1 MAVSQEAVKE
11 NKAALSVPKA
21 KGSRDVMLIIAL
33 MTGYSMIYMDK
44 NMISTAIIPIADQF
58 HLTTSQTGLMMSLF
72 FLGYS
77 LMQIPGGWL
86 SDKIGYKKVLILS
99 LSLITVF
106 SFMFSAGASLFVFVL
121 IRFLAGVGHAGYPPS
136 CSKGIAVNFSKDKRT
151 FIQSLILS
159 TNGIGGILAFVIGA
173 RLIDMNW
180 HYAYY
185 ALGTLF
191 AISLL
196 LVIFFVPNDIPV
208 EKTKEV
214 SKKVSFKSVIS
225 NRNVIILFIAM
236 LLANIAFYGNMSWLP
251 SFLKAKFSLSISTV
265 GTILAVNAIG
275 GALASLFAGVLLT
288 KFNGKEKMLI
298 LTCSVLSSLLFIGL
312 VISDSLIVS
321 TVFLYVL
328 TFLLTTI
335 FVGIFSWP
343 HKILPEK
350 VIGSSVGIVN
360 TGGTLGGFI
369 APISFGALISLAGG
383 SFSIVFISLAAAIIV
398 CGLITLTVTTN
409 KQEEEKIC

>member
-1 MAVSQEAVKE
+1 MSVSQEALKE
-11 NKAALSVPKA
+11 SGAKLSVPKA
-21 KGSRDVMLIIAL
+21 KSSREVMLITAL
-33 MTGYSMIYMDK
+33 MAGYSMVYMDK

-99 LSLITVF
+99 LSLITLF
-106 SFMFSAGASLFVFVL
+106 SFLFSFGASLLVFVL
-121 IRFLAGVGHAGYPPS
+121 IRFIAGIGHAGYPPS
-136 CSKGIAVNFSKDKRT
+136 CSKSIAVNFSKEKRT

-173 RLIDMNW
+173 RLIDLNW

-185 ALGTLF
+185 ALGVLF

-196 LVIFFVPNDIPV
+196 LVIFFVPNNIPV
-208 EKTKEV
+208 EKVNVV

-236 LLANIAFYGNMSWLP
+236 LLANVAFYGNMSWLP

-288 KFNGKEKMLI
+288 KFNGKEKLLI
-298 LTCSVLSSLLFIGL
+298 IVCSVLSSIFFLGL
-312 VISDSLIVS
+312 VISDSLPLSI
-321 TVFLYVL
+321 VFLFAL

-350 VIGSSVGIVN
+350 VIGSSIGIVN

-383 SFSIVFISLAAAIIV
+383 SFSIVFISLAIAIVV
-398 CGLITLTVTTN
+398 CGLITLTV
-409 KQEEEKIC
+409 KVEK